1 MPAPDHIIIIGAGV
15 TGLQTAIS
23 LLTSSST
30 SHFKITLIAA
40 HLKEAVKHG
49 LNTYSSPSCGGY
61 WHSQASPSD
70 KDIEIREWDKRTY
83 EHWSQLLNGEGEEN
97 GEGYEERVKKYGL
110 GFKDSQYYWLQET
123 PETEGHD
130 GSGIWFKDVVKDFE
144 VVDLSN
150 GTQNDDKIRP
160 APGAVFGIRCQTIC
174 INTPR
179 YLEYLMETA
188 LKLGATTIKA
198 ELDVEN
204 GLEGVLRDAKAKL
217 WEEKNVRKE
226 DIFAVI
232 NCTGEKTKK
241 FVEEEEREKLRFV
254 TGQTLLLKGEAEMA
268 GTCVGFPEEWG
279 ILYIIPRPGTGTS
292 ILGGSRFDMKVH
304 DWDQSV
310 AGNWNTTMK
319 QRMRIWGFARE
330 INKPELGSNG
340 FKTLHFDLG
349 AISRRIGGPRVEVQ
363 GQEKIEGVWVVHSYG
378 HNESGFQNSVGCAEK
393 IVRLIAGL

>member
-23 LLTSSST
+23 LLTSPST

-40 HLKEAVKHG
+40 HLTGPVKHG

-61 WHSQASPSD
+61 WHSQASLSE
-70 KDIEIREWDKRTY
+70 KDAKIREWDQRTY

-97 GEGYEERVKKYGL
+97 GETYEDRVKKYGL

-144 VVDLSN
+144 VVDLIN
-150 GTQNDDKIRP
+150 GSQNDDKLRP
-160 APGAVFGIRCQTIC
+160 PPGAVFGIRYKTIC

-188 LKLGATTIKA
+188 LKLGATTIAA
-198 ELDVEN
+198 ELN
-204 GLEGVLRDAKAKL
+204 NKRGLDGIVLDAKAKL
-217 WEEKNVRKE
+217 REETKVREE

-232 NCTGEKTKK
+232 NCAGERAKY
-241 FVEEEEREKLRFV
+241 FLDENESAKLRFI
-254 TGQTLLLKGEAEMA
+254 TGQTLLVKGETEMA
-268 GTCVGFPEEWG
+268 GTVVGFPEEWG
-279 ILYIIPRPGTGTS
+279 ILYIIPRPGTGMS
-292 ILGGSRFDMKVH
+292 VLGGSRFDMRVH

-310 AGNWNTTMK
+310 AGNWNATMQ
-319 QRMRIWGFARE
+319 QRMGIWGFARE
-330 INKPELGSNG
+330 ISIPKESSSRLKS
-340 FKTLHFDLG
+340 LHFDIG
-349 AISRRIGGPRVEVQ
+349 AISKRVGGPRVQVE
-363 GQEKIEGVWVVHSYG
+363 GKEKVEGVWVVHSYG